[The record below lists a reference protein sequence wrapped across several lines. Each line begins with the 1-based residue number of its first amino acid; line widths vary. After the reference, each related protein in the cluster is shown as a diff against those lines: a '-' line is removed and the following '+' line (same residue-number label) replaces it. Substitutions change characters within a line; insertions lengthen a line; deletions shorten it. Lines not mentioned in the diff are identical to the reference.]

1 MIYYDLYYIENW
13 ITRLLCYR
21 TSTLSLFKS
30 GRFPI
35 FGPVQSSM
43 EKLLKENSRYE
54 AELRDHYFVSM
65 PSVY

>member
-1 MIYYDLYYIENW
+1 M
-13 ITRLLCYR
+13 
-21 TSTLSLFKS
+21 LSIHSYFEIKDKKS